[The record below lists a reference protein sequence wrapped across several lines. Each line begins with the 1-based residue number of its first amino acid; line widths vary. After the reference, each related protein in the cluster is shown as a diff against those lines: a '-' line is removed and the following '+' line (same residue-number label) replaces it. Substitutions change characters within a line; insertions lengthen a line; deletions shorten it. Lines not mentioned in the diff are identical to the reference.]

1 MRVIKLSEELPYTID
16 KVWKIISDVTRCD
29 WVPSVDSIVLD
40 ESIRRFTM
48 EGIGEVHEKI
58 LTNDPQNHKL
68 QYSAIKTP
76 TPLDH
81 HLATIELQRSG
92 DNCVFNWTSEI
103 APEAFGEAIENGMRI
118 SFDGLKQVLAQLD

>member
-1 MRVIKLSEELPYTID
+1 MKVIKLGEELPYNID

-29 WVPSVDSIVLD
+29 WVPSVDCIVLE

-58 LTNDPQNHKL
+58 LINDPQNHKL

-76 TPLDH
+76 TPVGPSIL
-81 HLATIELQRSG
+81 
-92 DNCVFNWTSEI
+92 
-103 APEAFGEAIENGMRI
+103 
-118 SFDGLKQVLAQLD
+118 

>member
-1 MRVIKLSEELPYTID
+1 MKVIKLGEVLPYTID
-16 KVWKIISDVTRCD
+16 KVWKVISDVTRCD
-29 WVPSVDSIVLD
+29 WVPSVDSIVLE

-48 EGIGEVHEKI
+48 DGIGEVHEKI
-58 LTNDPQNHKL
+58 LINDPQIHKL

-81 HLATIELQRSG
+81 HLATIVLKRAG

-103 APEAFGEAIENGMRI
+103 APEAFGEAIEEGMRI
-118 SFDGLKQVLAQLD
+118 SLHGLKHVLSKPD